1 MVFNCC
7 VPKCDS
13 YSTAAPGT
21 TKISFHRFPKVT
33 NTNSNETREND
44 LHKTKMDKQHS
55 KKRLGAK

>member
-13 YSTAAPGT
+13 YTFGTAAPDT

-33 NTNSNETREND
+33 NTNKNETRESD
-44 LHKTKMDKQHS
+44 LRQKWISSIPRKN
-55 KKRLGAK
+55 

>member
-1 MVFNCC
+1 MGKNCC

-44 LHKTKMDKQHS
+44 LR
-55 KKRLGAK
+55 KKWITSIPRKD